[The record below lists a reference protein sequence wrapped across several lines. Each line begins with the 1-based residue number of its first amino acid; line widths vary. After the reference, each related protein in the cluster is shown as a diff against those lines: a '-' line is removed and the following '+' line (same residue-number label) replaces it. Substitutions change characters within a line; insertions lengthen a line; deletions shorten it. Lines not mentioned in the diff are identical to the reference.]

1 MTPTEFILNGLYAA
15 CDNAHDMGL
24 KSDPGAVNLVIDGE
38 SLLTIEQYALC
49 VILDDICEGGPDA
62 MPECGYLTCQYDD
75 DDSIIMFNLGELRQ
89 ALGDALVQFHADGQ
103 RYARCAPSSSS

>member
-24 KSDPGAVNLVIDGE
+24 KSDPGAVNLVIE
-38 SLLTIEQYALC
+38 ECPLTIEQYALC

-62 MPECGYLTCQYDD
+62 EPECGYLTCQYDD
-75 DDSIIMFNLGELRQ
+75 DDNQVMFKLGELRQ
-89 ALGDALVQFHADGQ
+89 ALSDALVQFHAEGIQ
-103 RYARCAPSSSS
+103 